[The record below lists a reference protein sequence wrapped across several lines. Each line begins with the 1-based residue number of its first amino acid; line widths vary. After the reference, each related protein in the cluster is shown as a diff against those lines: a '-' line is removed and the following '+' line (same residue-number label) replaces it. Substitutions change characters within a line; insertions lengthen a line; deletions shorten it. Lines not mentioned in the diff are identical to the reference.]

1 MPKLED
7 LQKLKDLVDSLG
19 EEKEIR
25 QAMEEEIEE
34 IEPPS
39 EGLSGDLK
47 DLLGIIETTT
57 DELSKEGETKDLD
70 LASPGLASTGEH
82 RQDFSPEEGEPD
94 FLKDLTATDFAS
106 EGLKDSL
113 EAEEGG
119 AGLTDEDKVGF
130 EAPAEESILGMAPEG
145 QAEEPP
151 AFREEEI
158 SLGGEGSQDDT
169 FNISDF
175 NLADLSLTGFEDLK
189 EKSSEEGPQVQ
200 TEEGVEA
207 TGEEVASEPE
217 AAESFDLG
225 DFKIPDFEGEAI
237 KAEEPQEHPDLS
249 PGEQIEENLF
259 EMTGP
264 KEEPWEEETSTAEAE
279 AKEEGT
285 GEGFALSEDFADLGI
300 EEEVKPEKAQEPS
313 SQGSEA
319 KEQIEEGVISEE
331 GPEGLDEFKADQ
343 FSLPEEGLAFGMP
356 EEKIAFDEVSPT
368 AKIAR
373 EQGIE
378 YGELGEAEEEIQY
391 SPAQFELIKATLNTL
406 PLNLKLLIE
415 ELIGEKGLSGERL
428 KRLLDALAT
437 GQSPRAIVD
446 LVGSI
451 TGQKIQL
458 PKSFEKRSGLAFE
471 KEKDTLAYFLRTK
484 GKKALF
490 VIGLV
495 FAGLVALVVFLERQV
510 FPFLRATPIYE
521 EGYQA
526 LMQDRYEEANRK
538 FKEASTIWDSKDQY
552 YRFAEGFIE
561 RGNYFY
567 AHKKY
572 SELLAR
578 YPDDTKGLIDYAR
591 LETLRGEY
599 KHSEKLV
606 VNNLLM
612 RDLHNY
618 EGNLTAGENYLA
630 WAEEDLSKIK
640 EADYYFSFLVKANPQ
655 KMDAHLKRISYLI
668 RSEYLARQAGD
679 LGLDNE
685 ASLLRYVTYLKSL
698 EYREADPYIYTQ
710 LAEYLIDKR
719 ELEDVRD
726 ILLKALD
733 KNSRLAET
741 WYEFARFARLDKD
754 KKAELKALTNALNLF
769 EAKPEAKKGRDYLLP
784 QEAVAAANKKAKHI
798 LTLNRLGEYYYL
810 SSLEVGNKDAPAAL
824 PQAEEK
830 LIKAQRLFEQN
841 RGELL
846 RSRFGREGAFGKIYY
861 NLGNLAFASSNWLK
875 ALDFFLQA
883 EKNGF
888 KDVDQTYKIGFVYYS
903 QADYDAALK
912 AFYEANQELED
923 NPNLL
928 YALATTQYRRGQYA
942 IAEGYYLYLLR
953 LLGELKD
960 QQAEFDLERNP
971 EQRSLLTNYYLTYNN
986 LGCTYFKQATP
997 RHEKKLTEAILY
1009 LQKAAEFYDL
1019 MTRDPQTLARLE
1031 EMTVTVRQGKKEN
1044 IRGQGAEAR
1053 FLKAPT
1059 PMYNLDVIMHNKAG
1073 QVYLGEYIDVA
1084 IYNLLPLTL
1093 SSKSNLVVGG
1103 R

>member
-25 QAMEEEIEE
+25 QAKGEEFEE

-57 DELSKEGETKDLD
+57 DELSKDGETAGDD
-70 LASPGLASTGEH
+70 IASPDIVSAEELEQG
-82 RQDFSPEEGEPD
+82 FSPIVDESD
-94 FLKDLTATDFAS
+94 FLKDIAEKDFTAEGFSTDLDVDAGK
-106 EGLKDSL
+106 EVGLVS
-113 EAEEGG
+113 
-119 AGLTDEDKVGF
+119 EDKADF
-130 EAPAEESILGMAPEG
+130 EAPTEESILGPEG
-145 QAEEPP
+145 TALGEAGAEGD
-151 AFREEEI
+151 
-158 SLGGEGSQDDT
+158 S

-175 NLADLSLTGFEDLK
+175 NLADLDQTGFEETKDLAGAQLSGS
-189 EKSSEEGPQVQ
+189 EAAGEEG
-200 TEEGVEA
+200 
-207 TGEEVASEPE
+207 ASEPPGE
-217 AAESFDLG
+217 ASFDLA
-225 DFKIPDFEGEAI
+225 DFNIPDFQDESLTS
-237 KAEEPQEHPDLS
+237 QETKEQPGIS

-259 EMTGP
+259 DVEGFAEESLGGEAPTEAVETKAQEVADEFAVPPDLSDFGISEEMAKPDGGQ
-264 KEEPWEEETSTAEAE
+264 EPGLTAAEAKQQAEEET
-279 AKEEGT
+279 
-285 GEGFALSEDFADLGI
+285 
-300 EEEVKPEKAQEPS
+300 
-313 SQGSEA
+313 
-319 KEQIEEGVISEE
+319 ISEQ
-331 GPEGLDEFKADQ
+331 GLEGLDDFKLEQ
-343 FSLPEEGLAFGMP
+343 FSLPEESLAFGMP
-356 EEKIAFDEVSPT
+356 EETPSFEEVSPT

-373 EQGIE
+373 EEGIE
-378 YGELGEAEEEIQY
+378 YGELAEAEDEIQY

-437 GQSPRAIVD
+437 GQSPRVIAD
-446 LVGSI
+446 LVGNI

-458 PKSFEKRSGLAFE
+458 PKSFEKRTGLAYE

-484 GKKALF
+484 GKKALA
-490 VIGLV
+490 VLCLAC
-495 FAGLVALVVFLERQV
+495 AGLVALVFLLERLV
-510 FPFLRATPIYE
+510 FPFLRATPIYD

-538 FKEASTIWDSKDQY
+538 FKEASSIWDSKDQY

-572 SELLAR
+572 SELLTR

-591 LETLRGEY
+591 LQTLRGEY
-599 KHSEKLV
+599 RHSEKLMV
-606 VNNLLM
+606 DNLLM
-612 RDLHNY
+612 RDVHNY
-618 EGNLTAGENYLA
+618 EGNLAAAENYLA
-630 WAEEDLSKIK
+630 WAEEDLSKLK
-640 EADYYFSFLVKANPQ
+640 DADFYFNFLVKDNPQ

-668 RSEYLARQAGD
+668 RSEYLSRQAGD
-679 LGLDNE
+679 LAQDNE
-685 ASLLRYVTYLKSL
+685 ASLLRYVAYLKNS
-698 EYREADPYIYTQ
+698 EYREADPFIYTQ

-719 ELEDVRD
+719 ELTDVRD

-733 KNSRLAET
+733 KNSRLAEA
-741 WYEFARFARLDKD
+741 WYEFARFARLDGD
-754 KKAELKALTNALNLF
+754 KKAEFKALSNALNLF

-784 QEAVAAANKKAKHI
+784 QEAVAAANKTAKHI

-810 SSLEVGNKDAPAAL
+810 GSLEEGNKNAPAAL

-830 LIKAQRLFEQN
+830 LMQAQRLFEQN
-841 RGELL
+841 RVQLL
-846 RSRFGREGAFGKIYY
+846 KSRFGRDGAFGKIYY
-861 NLGNLAFASSNWLK
+861 NLGNLAFASANWLK

-883 EKNGF
+883 ERNGF

-903 QADYDAALK
+903 QGDYDAALK
-912 AFYEANQELED
+912 AFYEASQELKD

-953 LLGELKD
+953 LLGALKD
-960 QQAEFDLERNP
+960 QEAEFDLERNP
-971 EQRSLLTNYYLTYNN
+971 EQRSLITNFYLTYNN
-986 LGCTYFKQATP
+986 LGCTFFKQVTA
-997 RHEKKLTEAILY
+997 RNEQKLTEAILY

-1044 IRGQGAEAR
+1044 IRGQGEEAR

-1073 QVYLGEYIDVA
+1073 KIYLGEYIDVV
-1084 IYNLLPLTL
+1084 IYNLLPISLR
-1093 SSKSNLVVGG
+1093 SQSNLVVGG